1 MWYNKDTKKKG
12 IDTMKTYAYNI
23 LATYDD
29 CEIEVKTNS
38 ADTAICALLE
48 HTENGAPVHVLN
60 GFTGE
65 VLVCTD
71 PNAYWMTEEW
81 SLMILGWM
89 MRTAWE
95 IEG

>member
-1 MWYNKDTKKKG
+1 
-12 IDTMKTYAYNI
+12 
-23 LATYDD
+23 
-29 CEIEVKTNS
+29 
-38 ADTAICALLE
+38 
-48 HTENGAPVHVLN
+48 VLN

-81 SLMILGWM
+81 SLMILGWL

>member
-1 MWYNKDTKKKG
+1 
-12 IDTMKTYAYNI
+12 MKTYTYNI
-23 LATYDD
+23 IATYDD

-48 HTENGAPVHVLN
+48 HAENGAPVMVVD

-65 VLVCTD
+65 IHAMTNCEE
-71 PNAYWMTEEW
+71 PWITEEW
-81 SLMILGWM
+81 SLMVLGWLM
-89 MRTAWE
+89 KTKWG

>member
-1 MWYNKDTKKKG
+1 
-12 IDTMKTYAYNI
+12 MKTYTYNI
-23 LATYDD
+23 IATYDD

-48 HTENGAPVHVLN
+48 HAENGAPVMVVD

-65 VLVCTD
+65 IYAMTNCED
-71 PNAYWMTEEW
+71 PWITEEW
-81 SLMILGWM
+81 SLMILGWLM
-89 MRTAWE
+89 KTEWE